1 MAAEGTRP
9 HMSEVKAILVT
20 GGNAGIGRALC
31 KLLASEHGCRV
42 FMGSRSVDKG
52 QAAVASIVEEAPM
65 CAGKIDVVQLDTQS
79 DASVAEAAKSVKASM
94 GGTPLYAVVNNA
106 GAGLAHGVTGEAVID
121 TNLYGP
127 KRVCDQFVP
136 LLSPIE
142 GRIVNV
148 GSGIGP
154 AWMSRA
160 SPEVKA
166 TLCDPLVKWEA
177 VEKVAQA
184 SLAETRG
191 DSRNAYGVSK
201 ATLMALTTIL
211 VREHPSITASTI
223 SPGFIDTA
231 MTHGFGARLAPEQ
244 GTVSICHCLFAKLAG
259 NGWMYGS
266 DGKRS
271 PIDASREPGD
281 PEYTDPTGRGF

>member
-1 MAAEGTRP
+1 
-9 HMSEVKAILVT
+9 MSEVKSILVT

-52 QAAVASIVEEAPM
+52 QAAVASICEEAPA
-65 CAGKIDVVQLDTQS
+65 CAGKIDVVQLDTRS
-79 DASVAEAAKSVKASM
+79 DASVAEAAKSVKAAL
-94 GGTPLYAVVNNA
+94 GPQPLYAVVNNA
-106 GAGLAHGVTGEAVID
+106 GAGLAHGETDEVIVD

-127 KRVCDQFVP
+127 KRVCDKFVP
-136 LLSPIE
+136 LLSPTE

-154 AWMSRA
+154 GWMSRA
-160 SPEVKA
+160 SPDVKA
-166 TLCDPLVKWEA
+166 TLCDPQVKWEA

-184 SLAETRG
+184 SLAESRG
-191 DSRNAYGVSK
+191 DSRSAMNAYGLSK
-201 ATLMALTTIL
+201 ATLMALTSIL
-211 VREHPSITASTI
+211 VREQPSITTSTI

-231 MTHGFGARLAPEQ
+231 MTRGYGARLTPEQ
-244 GTVSICHCLFAKLAG
+244 GTVSIRHCLFAKLAG

-271 PIDASREPGD
+271 PIDASREPGE